1 MVTGKLARHEGAARI
16 RGIDTQERRWKSRDR
31 TPHGTDC
38 GLERSHNISE
48 PDALRGQPVN
58 IRSRVIAIAITADL
72 PSRGRRR

>member
-1 MVTGKLARHEGAARI
+1 MVTGKLARHEWAARI

-38 GLERSHNISE
+38 GLRSRNISE
-48 PDALRGQPVN
+48 PDALRGPPVN
-58 IRSRVIAIAITADL
+58 ITSRVIAIAIPADL